1 MQNNQPRSRSRRRSS
16 VNAPNL
22 DWRWI
27 VVLLLLLGML
37 QRGPL
42 LTMVLPAVGAY
53 LAIRAGLII
62 WRGGTSQF
70 GHPKETYWRG
80 RRIDL
85 TPARS
90 PDHTVPIA
98 QRALALL
105 ALAVG
110 LGLAF
115 LALSTAVRVIPF

>member
-1 MQNNQPRSRSRRRSS
+1 MQNHQPRSRSRPRTS
-16 VNAPNL
+16 VNTPNR

-27 VVLLLLLGML
+27 VVLLLLLGMF

-42 LTMVLPAVGAY
+42 LTMVLPAVGAH

-62 WRGGTSQF
+62 WRGGTSGF

-85 TPARS
+85 TPHGQRITPSRS
-90 PDHTVPIA
+90 PSGRSHSWRLPS
-98 QRALALL
+98 
-105 ALAVG
+105 G
-110 LGLAF
+110 WG
-115 LALSTAVRVIPF
+115 